1 MVMNKS
7 AVIHARIEPETK
19 NAAERVLHRLGLSP
33 TEAIRIFYRQ
43 ISLRHGLPFSV
54 EIPNELTRLTLE
66 KSRKAEDV
74 ERYNTL
80 DDMFASWKK

>member
-1 MVMNKS
+1 MNKS

-19 NAAERVLHRLGLSP
+19 NAAERVLHKLGLSP
-33 TEAIRIFYRQ
+33 TDAIRIFYRQ
-43 ISLRHGLPFSV
+43 ISLRHGLPFAV

-66 KSRKAEDV
+66 KSRKGEDI